1 MVKHGSS
8 SLSLRSEPPA
18 CVVSWGWGA
27 GPTQTGS
34 QRPACRPGVPPM
46 LPSGALAGFLSCAQ
60 PAGGGEG
67 GVGTPRPPRPHP
79 PQGWS
84 QPPRRRGS
92 QRSQGFVLWVGPHRP
107 LLPDARGF
115 PTLPAP
121 HAPPLLRGCASGA
134 WPRGRQPTDK
144 PSVAASRPAPGAPA
158 DR

>member
-8 SLSLRSEPPA
+8 SLSLRSETPA

-27 GPTQTGS
+27 EPTQTGS
-34 QRPACRPGVPPM
+34 QRPACRPGVPPT

-60 PAGGGEG
+60 PAGGDGG
-67 GVGTPRPPRPHP
+67 GVGTPGPPRPHP

-121 HAPPLLRGCASGA
+121 HAPPGLRLWGLASGA
-134 WPRGRQPTDK
+134 TAHRHTQCSRLPPR
-144 PSVAASRPAPGAPA
+144 PGAPA